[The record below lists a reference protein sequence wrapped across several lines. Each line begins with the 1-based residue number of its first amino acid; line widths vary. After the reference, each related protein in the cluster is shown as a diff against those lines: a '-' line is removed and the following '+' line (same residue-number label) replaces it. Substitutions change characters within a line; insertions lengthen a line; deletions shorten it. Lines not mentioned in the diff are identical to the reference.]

1 MLSSRKL
8 RRLVLYHNSSLFHYQ
23 YMQEFAS
30 LISYT
35 NVKGPEIKI
44 YTEKEQKK
52 EEQTNVLKKSH

>member
-1 MLSSRKL
+1 
-8 RRLVLYHNSSLFHYQ
+8 
-23 YMQEFAS
+23 MQEFAS